1 MNGEKNEVE
10 FAERM
15 LSIARTTLKDVY
27 PTIAGQSLSR
37 FGRRSGVFLDIGGGP
52 GSLAVAMARM
62 SEFSVITLD
71 ISPEMT
77 RLAWKTAADA
87 NLAGRIRAIVGSV
100 EKMPIES
107 GSIDLAM
114 SRGSSFAWEDKPT
127 AFAEIKRVLA
137 PGGKAF
143 IGVGCIFG
151 TREIRERAVAE
162 FLKEDPDWEKGAE
175 RRECKLTFGD
185 VDELC
190 AKAGIRSYEKLTV
203 ECDKWLVISGDDPA

>member
-1 MNGEKNEVE
+1 
-10 FAERM
+10 M
-15 LSIARTTLKDVY
+15 LSIARTTLRDVY
-27 PTIAGQSLSR
+27 PTIAGQALSR
-37 FGRRSGVFLDIGGGP
+37 FGRTTGAFLDIGGGP

-62 SEFSVITLD
+62 SDFSVITLD

-77 RLAWKTAADA
+77 RLARKTAADA
-87 NLAGRIRAIVGSV
+87 NLAGRIRAVEGSV
-100 EKMPIES
+100 EKMPIDS

-114 SRGSSFAWEDKPT
+114 SRGSSFAWEDRPA

-143 IGVGCIFG
+143 ISVGCIFG

-162 FLKEDPDWEKGAE
+162 FLEKDPEWEKGAE

-185 VDELC
+185 VEGLC
-190 AKAGIRSYEKLTV
+190 AKAGILSYEKLTV
-203 ECDKWLVISGDDPA
+203 ECDKWLVISGGEPV